1 MKICKHLRPGH
12 IFLNVL
18 LPDKEAVFRFIVD
31 AFVKGGV
38 VKTGS
43 ALYNG
48 MMEREQTMSTGVGDG
63 IGFPHTTNPEA
74 KNTAVL
80 LIRTS
85 KPIDFDALDS
95 LPVDIIMAM
104 VIPEN
109 KTTLHIQLLA
119 GVSRLCR
126 NSDFLKAVRN
136 ADDSKKLWGKIEQ
149 LEEKMAFH

>member
-1 MKICKHLRPGH
+1 M
-12 IFLNVL
+12 NVS
-18 LPDKEAVFRFIVD
+18 LPDKEAVFRFVVD

-38 VKTGS
+38 VENS
-43 ALYNG
+43 ATLYKG

-63 IGFPHTTNPEA
+63 IGFPHTTNQEA
-74 KNTAVL
+74 KNAAVL

-126 NSDFLKAVRN
+126 NPDFLKAVRN
-136 ADDSKKLWGKIEQ
+136 ADDSKKLWGKIDD
-149 LEEKMAFH
+149 LEENMAFH